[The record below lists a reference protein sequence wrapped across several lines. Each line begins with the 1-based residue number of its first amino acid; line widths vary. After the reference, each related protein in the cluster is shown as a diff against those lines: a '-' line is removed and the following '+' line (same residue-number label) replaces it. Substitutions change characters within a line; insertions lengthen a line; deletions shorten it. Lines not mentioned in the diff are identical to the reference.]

1 MASQKI
7 FYKGFSSRNASK
19 PGGSYTLTN
28 KDLVNEDLLNHIFT
42 EYFERPHMPSFGTRI
57 PSLVFEPNDAQVRG
71 IIEEDLRKVFNYDPR
86 VKLMNLDVMSLP
98 DNNAIVAVATLLYI
112 ELKVTGDL
120 KIEVYSN

>member
-1 MASQKI
+1 MTQKI

-19 PGGSYTLTN
+19 PGGSFTLTN

-57 PSLVFEPNDAQVRG
+57 PSLVFEPNDAQVRA
-71 IIEEDLRKVFNYDPR
+71 IIEEDLRKVFAYDPR
-86 VKLMNLDVMSLP
+86 VQLLDLQVMSFP
-98 DNNAIVAVATLLYI
+98 DNNAIVAIANLLYI